1 MQTQDTFPQ
10 TASNATPQLIEFM
23 EHKLDSLVKW
33 DLIQFFYRKPDMV
46 CPAPKIA
53 SMIGRDL
60 RKVDYE
66 LKEMA
71 QRGLL
76 DVKEKSGVKVYSLC
90 TDENTQKLIAQ
101 FVQACDNRQFREAA
115 IYHTVS
121 TTSKR

>member
-1 MQTQDTFPQ
+1 MQSQDTFSYP
-10 TASNATPQLIEFM
+10 TNDTSPQLVEFM

-33 DLIQFFYRKPDMV
+33 DLIQFFYKKPEMV

-66 LKEMA
+66 LKDMA
-71 QRGLL
+71 HRGLL
-76 DVKEKSGVKVYSLC
+76 DVKEKSGVKVYSLS
-90 TDENTQKLIAQ
+90 TDDKTRKLIGQ

-121 TTSKR
+121 ATSKR

>member
-1 MQTQDTFPQ
+1 
-10 TASNATPQLIEFM
+10 M

-33 DLIQFFYRKPDMV
+33 DLIQFFYKKPEMV

-60 RKVDYE
+60 RKVDHE
-66 LKEMA
+66 LKDMA
-71 QRGLL
+71 HRGLL
-76 DVKEKSGVKVYSLC
+76 DARDESGVKVYSLS
-90 TDENTQKLIAQ
+90 TDEKTRKLIGQ

-115 IYHTVS
+115 IYHTVC

>member
-1 MQTQDTFPQ
+1 MQSQDTFSYSTNGAP
-10 TASNATPQLIEFM
+10 PQLIEFM

-33 DLIQFFYRKPDMV
+33 DLIQFFYRKPEMV

-60 RKVDYE
+60 RKVDRE

-71 QRGLL
+71 HRGLL
-76 DVKEKSGVKVYSLC
+76 DVKEKSGVKVYSLS
-90 TDENTQKLIAQ
+90 TDDKTRKLIGQ